1 MNMFSYDVNYPLD
14 DKTPSAEEMAEILK
28 AFLQTLF
35 TSFNNSQF
43 KFLDDLCDYSS
54 EKNKEFMTLYQ
65 QMQKR
70 IGIKKL
76 VQLEYFRILLDIFV
90 NEHVFNYYIINTKE
104 LINTAADKKLFN
116 NLNELFSDFPF
127 RNIYQIFIAK

>member
-1 MNMFSYDVNYPLD
+1 
-14 DKTPSAEEMAEILK
+14 MAEILK

-76 VQLEYFRILLDIFV
+76 VQLEYFRTLLDIFV
-90 NEHVFNYYIINTKE
+90 NEHAFNYYIINTKE

>member
-1 MNMFSYDVNYPLD
+1 MFSYDVIYPLD
-14 DKTPSAEEMAEILK
+14 DKTPSAEEMAEAL
-28 AFLQTLF
+28 LQTLF

-76 VQLEYFRILLDIFV
+76 TQVEYFRTLLDIFV
-90 NEHVFNYYIINTKE
+90 NAHALNFYKSDIEE
-104 LINTAADKKLFN
+104 LIKIAADKKLFN
-116 NLNELFSDFPF
+116 NLHKLFFDFPF
-127 RNIYQIFIAK
+127 CNISKFL